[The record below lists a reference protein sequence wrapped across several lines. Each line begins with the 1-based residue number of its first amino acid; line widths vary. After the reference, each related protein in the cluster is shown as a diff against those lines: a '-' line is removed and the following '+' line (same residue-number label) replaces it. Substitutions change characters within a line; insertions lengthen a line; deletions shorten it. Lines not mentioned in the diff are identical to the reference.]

1 MWNQMTIGKK
11 LGLAIGAV
19 LALQL
24 VMGALSLRAVS
35 SLSAHLDEAVT
46 STAVKLD
53 AAGSAQAQ
61 LYETVASFRGAAIA
75 FLNSKPERAAVQ
87 KERMQRSEKGLANSL
102 ATIKPHIRTAEG
114 RQAIAEIESAAQQIT
129 PHIEQYLRF
138 AGAMEFQQADSVF
151 QSSIEPLISRME
163 QASGLLIRQQ
173 RDFLA
178 ASARQAATETAWS
191 RTITIII
198 FVLAL
203 LTGVGV
209 LFIVRSVN
217 RLLRNMVDEL
227 GSGARQV
234 ASAAS
239 QVASSSQSMA
249 QAANEQ
255 AASIQETSAS
265 SEQVNAMARKNLDS
279 AQDAAGLVEAS
290 EREFAQTEESL
301 ADMESAMDEINA
313 SSDRIAKIIRVID
326 EIAFQTN
333 ILALNAA
340 VEAARAGEAG
350 MGFAVVADEVR
361 NLAQRCAQAARD
373 TAGLIEESIGRS
385 KEGRAKVGRVSESIR
400 TITNQAASLKSLVQQ
415 VTTGSREQTQGLAQV
430 GRAIHQMEQITQ
442 QTAAN
447 SEEGASAAEELSAQA
462 ATLNE
467 IVLRLRLMVD
477 GAGNATPDRKSTR
490 LNSSH

>member
-340 VEAARAGEAG
+340 EAG

-477 GAGNATPDRKSTR
+477 GAGNATPAPAAIAAGRR
-490 LNSSH
+490 A